1 MYALVATL
9 FNAKPASSHTFARM
23 IIIGPVLFRE
33 VTPEEIRAKLAE
45 LRIPSSF
52 YRDYLEF
59 SNRIP
64 KFPSFDSW
72 VSLMKSLFQELY
84 PDSLQYR
91 FSEYNYEVYG
101 KFDAAGNQEE
111 AMEWN
116 RNFLHFTL
124 ESRSADPLRNQKNR
138 MMTLNT
144 LFRKAVESRRIHP
157 YYIDQLSSEFGC
169 KIERCPSLKELD
181 PIPLIMIR
189 KYCLLVNNHANDNY
203 TELVSRCMQYIDF
216 HYTEPIAL
224 DTLAG
229 QCCVTTTYLSSL
241 FRKETGK
248 TISEYITETRI
259 RNAILLLNTTKL
271 PIQAIANQCRFSDAN
286 YFSRTFKKVTGLPPL
301 TYRKNITAV

>member
-1 MYALVATL
+1 
-9 FNAKPASSHTFARM
+9 
-23 IIIGPVLFRE
+23 
-33 VTPEEIRAKLAE
+33 
-45 LRIPSSF
+45 
-52 YRDYLEF
+52 
-59 SNRIP
+59 
-64 KFPSFDSW
+64 
-72 VSLMKSLFQELY
+72 
-84 PDSLQYR
+84 
-91 FSEYNYEVYG
+91 
-101 KFDAAGNQEE
+101 
-111 AMEWN
+111 
-116 RNFLHFTL
+116 
-124 ESRSADPLRNQKNR
+124 